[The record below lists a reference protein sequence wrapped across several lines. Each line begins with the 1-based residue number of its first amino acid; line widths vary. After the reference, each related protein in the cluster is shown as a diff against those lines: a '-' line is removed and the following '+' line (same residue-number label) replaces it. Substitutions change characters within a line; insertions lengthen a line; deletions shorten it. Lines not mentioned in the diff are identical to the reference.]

1 MLSAPG
7 GPVSHLTSRDRRGL
21 AVQGDS
27 DIITTMASEEQSKGT
42 FERAQLGWQLGAGRG
57 IWPNSQKPCHY
68 AAAAASGDTTAPGL
82 RTWGKGDGEGGPAA
96 LA

>member
-1 MLSAPG
+1 MEALLTAVALWEAADEMLPTPG

-42 FERAQLGWQLGAGRG
+42 LREPVPGWQLGAGRG
-57 IWPNSQKPCHY
+57 I
-68 AAAAASGDTTAPGL
+68 
-82 RTWGKGDGEGGPAA
+82 